1 MLVLKIRIFTS
12 KNRTQML
19 LILVDDVSIYSA
31 NADGEY
37 VWMGD
42 NSDL

>member
-1 MLVLKIRIFTS
+1 
-12 KNRTQML
+12 ML

-42 NSDL
+42 NSEL